1 MISTIMKMSAARK
14 AVQLLGGAE
23 KDMEVLILHDP
34 LTIANVEPLAIAADE
49 VGARVTT
56 MQMTPS
62 KYHGKQLSPVVG
74 EAMKAADLVIGLAYQ
89 NIAHTQARL
98 DAQLCGTKVM
108 VLPESDSDNF
118 FLAAGWDADFTAL
131 RPEIDAVASALTNAE
146 RARVWSKDGTD
157 ITMSIAGREGRSLNG
172 FVNTKDIS
180 AGYCLES
187 SLAPVEGTAEGRI
200 VVNASIPGVALIKKQ
215 FVEIIFKKGL
225 AVSIEGG
232 PEAIKFRNL
241 LASFNDPNVYNL
253 GELGLGMNP
262 ECTLDGTMLSDES
275 VYGGF
280 QLALGTSAYIG
291 GTCKAAAHYD
301 TVITNACLELDG
313 KKIFEGD
320 RLLIP
325 H

>member
-1 MISTIMKMSAARK
+1 MIATLMKMSAARK

-34 LTIANVEPLAIAADE
+34 LTTANVEPLAIAADE
-49 VGARVTT
+49 VDARVTT

-74 EAMKAADLVIGLAYQ
+74 EAMKAADLVFGLTYQ

-131 RPEIDAVASALTNAE
+131 RAEIDAVATALTKAE

-157 ITMSIAGREGRSLNG
+157 ITMSIAGRKGRSLNG

-180 AGYCLES
+180 AGYGLES
-187 SLAPVEGTAEGRI
+187 SLAPVEGTAEGRV
-200 VVNASIPGVALIKKQ
+200 VVNASIPGVALIEKQ
-215 FVEIIFKKGL
+215 FVEIIFEKGL
-225 AVSIEGG
+225 AISIEGG
-232 PEAIKFRNL
+232 PEAVKFRDL

-262 ECTLDGTMLSDES
+262 ECSLDGTMLSDES

-313 KKIFEGD
+313 EKIFEGN

-325 H
+325 Y

>member
-1 MISTIMKMSAARK
+1 MISTLMKMSAARK

-23 KDMEVLILHDP
+23 MDMEVLILHDP
-34 LTIANVEPLAIAADE
+34 LTTANVEPLAIAADE
-49 VGARVTT
+49 VDARVTT

-62 KYHGKQLSPVVG
+62 KYHGKQLSPVIG
-74 EAMKAADLVIGLAYQ
+74 EAMKAADLVIGLTYQ

-98 DAQLCGTKVM
+98 DAQLSGTKVM

-131 RPEIDAVASALTNAE
+131 RAEIDAVATALTKAE
-146 RARVWSKDGTD
+146 RARVWSEDGTD

-180 AGYCLES
+180 AGYGLES
-187 SLAPVEGTAEGRI
+187 SLAPVEGTAEGRV
-200 VVNASIPGVALIKKQ
+200 VVNASIPGVALIEKQ
-215 FVEIIFKKGL
+215 FVEIIFEKGL

-232 PEAIKFRNL
+232 PEAVKFRDL

-262 ECTLDGTMLSDES
+262 ECSLDGTMLSDES

-313 KKIFEGD
+313 EKIFEGN

-325 H
+325 Y

>member
-49 VGARVTT
+49 VGARVIT

-325 H
+325 Y

>member
-1 MISTIMKMSAARK
+1 MIATLMKMSAARK

-23 KDMEVLILHDP
+23 MDMEVLILHDP
-34 LTIANVEPLAIAADE
+34 LTTANVEPLAIAADE
-49 VGARVTT
+49 VDARVTT

-74 EAMKAADLVIGLAYQ
+74 EAMKAADLVFGLTYQ

-98 DAQLCGTKVM
+98 DAQLSGTKVM

-131 RPEIDAVASALTNAE
+131 RAEIDAVATALTKAE
-146 RARVWSKDGTD
+146 RARVWSEDGTD

-180 AGYCLES
+180 SGYGLES
-187 SLAPVEGTAEGRI
+187 SLAPVEGTAEGRV
-200 VVNASIPGVALIKKQ
+200 VVNASIPGVALIEKQ
-215 FVEIIFKKGL
+215 FVEIIFEKGL

-232 PEAIKFRNL
+232 PEAVKFRDL

-262 ECTLDGTMLSDES
+262 ACSLDGTMLSDES

-313 KKIFEGD
+313 EKIFEGN

-325 H
+325 Y

>member
-1 MISTIMKMSAARK
+1 MISTLMKMSAARK

-34 LTIANVEPLAIAADE
+34 LTTANVEPLAIGADE

-74 EAMKAADLVIGLAYQ
+74 EAMKATDLVIGLAYQ

-131 RPEIDAVASALTNAE
+131 RAEIDAVAAALTKAE

-232 PEAIKFRNL
+232 PEAVKFRDL

-262 ECTLDGTMLSDES
+262 KCSLDGTMLSDES

-301 TVITNACLELDG
+301 TVITDACLELDG
-313 KKIFEGD
+313 EKVFEGN

-325 H
+325 Y

>member
-34 LTIANVEPLAIAADE
+34 LTVANVEPLAIAADE

-200 VVNASIPGVALIKKQ
+200 MVNASIPGVALIKKQ

-232 PEAIKFRNL
+232 PEAIKFRDL

>member
-1 MISTIMKMSAARK
+1 MISTLMKMPVARK
-14 AVQLLGGAE
+14 AVQLLGRCENGT
-23 KDMEVLILHDP
+23 EVLILHDP

-49 VGARVTT
+49 VGAKVTT

-62 KYHGKQLSPVVG
+62 KYHGRPLSPIIG
-74 EAMKAADLVIGLAYQ
+74 EAMKAADLVIGVTYQ

-98 DAQLCGTKVM
+98 DAQANGTKVM
-108 VLPESDSDNF
+108 VLPESDSDAF
-118 FLAAGWDADFTAL
+118 FLADGWNADFEAL
-131 RPEIDAVASALTNAE
+131 RPEIDAIAAALTSAQT
-146 RARVWSKDGTD
+146 ARVWSTDGTD
-157 ITMSIAGREGRSLNG
+157 ITMSIAGRNGRSLNG
-172 FVNTKDIS
+172 FVNSKDIS

-187 SLAPVEGTAEGRI
+187 SLAPVEGTAEGRV
-200 VVNASIPGVALIKKQ
+200 VVNASIPGVALIKDQ
-215 FVEIIFKKGL
+215 FVEIVFEKGF

-232 PEAIKFRNL
+232 PEATKFRDL

-301 TVITNACLELDG
+301 TVVTNACLELDG
-313 KKIFEGD
+313 KRVFEGTTM
-320 RLLIP
+320 LI
-325 H
+325 

>member
-34 LTIANVEPLAIAADE
+34 LTVANVEPLAIAADE

-200 VVNASIPGVALIKKQ
+200 MVNASIPGVALIKKQ

-232 PEAIKFRNL
+232 PEAKKFRDL

>member
-1 MISTIMKMSAARK
+1 
-14 AVQLLGGAE
+14 
-23 KDMEVLILHDP
+23 
-34 LTIANVEPLAIAADE
+34 
-49 VGARVTT
+49 
-56 MQMTPS
+56 
-62 KYHGKQLSPVVG
+62 
-74 EAMKAADLVIGLAYQ
+74 
-89 NIAHTQARL
+89 
-98 DAQLCGTKVM
+98 M

-131 RPEIDAVASALTNAE
+131 RAEIDAVAAALTKAE

-200 VVNASIPGVALIKKQ
+200 VVNASIPGVALIEKQ
-215 FVEIIFKKGL
+215 FVEIIFEKGL

-232 PEAIKFRNL
+232 PEAVKFRDL

-262 ECTLDGTMLSDES
+262 KCSLDGTMLSDES

-301 TVITNACLELDG
+301 TVITDACLELDG
-313 KKIFEGD
+313 EKVFEGN

-325 H
+325 Y

>member
-49 VGARVTT
+49 VGARVIT

-200 VVNASIPGVALIKKQ
+200 MVNASIPGVALIKKQ

-325 H
+325 Y

>member
-1 MISTIMKMSAARK
+1 MIATLMKMSAARK

-49 VGARVTT
+49 VDARVTT

-74 EAMKAADLVIGLAYQ
+74 EAMKAADLVFGLTYQ

-131 RPEIDAVASALTNAE
+131 RAEIDAVATALTKAE

-180 AGYCLES
+180 AGYGLES
-187 SLAPVEGTAEGRI
+187 SLAPVEGTAEGRV
-200 VVNASIPGVALIKKQ
+200 VVNASIPGVALIEKQ
-215 FVEIIFKKGL
+215 FVEIIFEKGL
-225 AVSIEGG
+225 AISIEGG
-232 PEAIKFRNL
+232 PEAVKFRDL

-262 ECTLDGTMLSDES
+262 ECSLDGTMLSDES

-313 KKIFEGD
+313 EKIFEGN

-325 H
+325 Y